1 MLLMKKFGY
10 LFLAMAALAMVGCGQ
25 KKQAASVEVTP
36 IMKKA
41 LNDSSSIFFA
51 NFGAYPSQRDSLPIG
66 VFDSGTGG
74 LTVLEVMLKADN
86 MNNITGAL
94 KPDGIPDFAGEDFEY
109 LGDQANMPYG
119 NYSSEGKDDYLREL
133 AVKDALFML
142 GNKYYTSNIEKNP
155 KGEKKPVKI
164 IVIACNTATAYGLKD
179 IQHLLELSKTGV
191 KVIGVINA
199 GVNALFSEL
208 DKVKDKDSLSVGV
221 MATVGTIS
229 SNAYARTIKE
239 VAKAKHYKNYI
250 EVVNQPGAGFA
261 ESVDLEPDFVD
272 PSLTEPRATYRGPK
286 MGTAPDDIKERLL
299 SVYHFD
305 FSNNHV
311 LYKKEGGKYVEFQL
325 NSAANYARFHL
336 VSLFDKLARSKK
348 QAPLKSVILGCT
360 HYPFLLDTLKETI
373 NELRNY
379 KVNGQPIYAHLIS
392 PDFTFIDPAI
402 FTAIECYQT
411 LRQDK
416 QLALRARGGKLQA
429 FISVPYYLVKPEN
442 LDKEG
447 GLSYDFKFGRNPGT
461 EDITTVFVPFSR
473 TNIKKE
479 NLERIQKLV
488 PHCYEQIVKILEP
501 ESADAKPAG
510 AKPVGTKKVVKANGC

>member
-1 MLLMKKFGY
+1 MQETVGNKIKCVMKKIGY
-10 LFLAMAALAMVGCGQ
+10 LFLALAALAVIACGH

-41 LNDSSSIFFA
+41 LHDSSSIYFA
-51 NFGAYPSQRDSLPIG
+51 NFGKYPSQRDSLPIG

-74 LTVLEVMLKADN
+74 LTVLEVMLKSDN
-86 MNNITGAL
+86 INNITGADGH
-94 KPDGIPDFAGEDFEY
+94 DGIPDFAGEDFEY

-133 AVKDALFML
+133 AVKDALFLL
-142 GNKYYTSNIEKNP
+142 GNNYYTNYAEKSP
-155 KGEKKPVKI
+155 KGVKKPVKI

-179 IQHLLELSKTGV
+179 INNLLQLSKTGV

-199 GVNALFSEL
+199 GVNALFAEL
-208 DKVKDKDSLSVGV
+208 DKIKEKDSVSVGV

-229 SNAYARTIKE
+229 SNAYARTIRE
-239 VAKAKHYKNYI
+239 VAGAKQYKHYI

-272 PSLTEPRATYRGPK
+272 PSLTEPRKAYRGPK
-286 MGTAPDDIKERLL
+286 LGTAPDDIKERLL
-299 SVYHFD
+299 SVYNFD
-305 FSNNHV
+305 FSNHHV
-311 LYKKEGGKYVEFQL
+311 LYKKVGDKYVDFQL

-336 VSLFDKLARSKK
+336 VSLFDKLAHSKV
-348 QAPLKSVILGCT
+348 QVPLKSVILGCT
-360 HYPFLLDTLKETI
+360 HYPFLLDTLKQTL

-379 KVNGQPIYAHLIS
+379 KENGQLVYAHLIS
-392 PDFTFIDPAI
+392 KDFTFIDPAI
-402 FTAIECYQT
+402 FTAIECYKI
-411 LRQDK
+411 LREDK
-416 QLALRARGGKLQA
+416 QLALRTREGKLQS

-442 LDKEG
+442 MDKEG
-447 GLSYDFKFGRNPGT
+447 GLSYDFKFGRTVGT

-479 NLERIQKLV
+479 NLDRIQQLV
-488 PHCYEQIVKILEP
+488 PYCYKQIIKTLE
-501 ESADAKPAG
+501 
-510 AKPVGTKKVVKANGC
+510 